1 MFWLLLFG
9 STALILLA
17 VIEPK
22 FARRQERLE
31 RMSHS
36 RSRATQAVAAS
47 DKVPSDSTYA
57 EAPRWEAQRRP
68 TLQPLIL
75 FIAFVLLAGSL
86 AMRFQIGRRA
96 GPADR
101 AAGSK
106 ETTHGKAEL

>member
-31 RMSHS
+31 RMSQS
-36 RSRATQAVAAS
+36 RSRATQAIAA
-47 DKVPSDSTYA
+47 T

-86 AMRFQIGRRA
+86 TMRFQIGRRA
-96 GPADR
+96 GKGDR
-101 AAGSK
+101 AAGSN
-106 ETTHGKAEL
+106 ETTDGEAEL